1 MEFVNDT
8 GHPLATPRHRLAAN
22 FVDAGFYI
30 VTLGIGWAIW
40 SLVMWG
46 KGQTP
51 GKQIL
56 KIRVYDATKSNKP
69 ANWGRMCIRQA
80 LIPAAMGAFFYALWD
95 SSAFFTPNHIR
106 PSVLIVHFST
116 LGTVCMYLIL
126 LLEGAVEL
134 ADAIWI
140 FKPGTRRL
148 TDYWAKTYVVNESV
162 VL

>member
-40 SLVMWG
+40 NLVTWS

-80 LIPAAMGAFFYALWD
+80 LIPGAMGFFWYALWM
-95 SSAFFTPNHIR
+95 SSYFFFSPHIM
-106 PSVLIVHFST
+106 PQVLILHVST
-116 LGTVCMYLIL
+116 LGTICMYLIL
-126 LLEGAVEL
+126 ILEVAIHL
-134 ADAIWI
+134 ADALWI

-148 TDYWAKTYVVNESV
+148 TDYWAKTYVVNESE